1 MSRTTRDI
9 NRITT
14 TIISISARLIVF
26 AAVFVLMYEG
36 ATKGYQV
43 GHEIF
48 APEAVDAE
56 PGTVKE
62 IVIEPGESL
71 SDVAKRLEQEGL
83 ISNRFALMVQAKFY
97 EYDVGPGAYELSTSM
112 TSKEML
118 RLIDAAKAKDAD
130 GE

>member
-14 TIISISARLIVF
+14 AIIGISARLIVF

-36 ATKGYQV
+36 ATKGYQF
-43 GHEIF
+43 GHAIF

-56 PGTVKE
+56 PGIVKE
-62 IVIEPGESL
+62 IVIAEGESL
-71 SDVAKRLEQEGL
+71 SDVAKKLEEEGL
-83 ISNRFALMVQAKFY
+83 ISDRFAMMVQAKFY
-97 EYDVGPGAYELSTSM
+97 EYEVRPGAYELSTSM
-112 TSKEML
+112 PSKEML
-118 RLIDAAKAKDAD
+118 KLIDAAKAKDED

>member
-36 ATKGYQV
+36 ATKGYQF
-43 GHEIF
+43 GHAIF

>member
-14 TIISISARLIVF
+14 TIISISARLIVL

-36 ATKGYQV
+36 ATKGYQL

>member
-1 MSRTTRDI
+1 M
-9 NRITT
+9 
-14 TIISISARLIVF
+14 
-26 AAVFVLMYEG
+26 
-36 ATKGYQV
+36 
-43 GHEIF
+43 
-48 APEAVDAE
+48 
-56 PGTVKE
+56 
-62 IVIEPGESL
+62 
-71 SDVAKRLEQEGL
+71 AKRLEQEGL